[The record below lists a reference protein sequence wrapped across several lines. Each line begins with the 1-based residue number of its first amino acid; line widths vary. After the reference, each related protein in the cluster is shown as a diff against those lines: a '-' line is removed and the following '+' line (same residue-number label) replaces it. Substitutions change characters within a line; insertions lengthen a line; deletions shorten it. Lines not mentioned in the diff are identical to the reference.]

1 MWRRALDDPG
11 FRRIFC
17 LVHAEKLSYQ
27 TCDKVVETL
36 KALSQAKQGLIKSF
50 VHQGMI
56 VIFSTCIM
64 IGYRLVIICSKEGED
79 KSHIVSKFLLYKRS
93 IILREKC
100 RNYLRRHLIQ
110 AGAST
115 QGDIINASIVDH
127 EKSVTKSLLQYIF
140 IV

>member
-1 MWRRALDDPG
+1 M
-11 FRRIFC
+11 RIFC

-36 KALSQAKQGLIKSF
+36 KTLSQAKQGLIKSF

-56 VIFSTCIM
+56 VIFSCIM

-79 KSHIVSKFLLYKRS
+79 KSHIVSKLLLYKRS

-115 QGDIINASIVDH
+115 QSDIVNASIVDH
-127 EKSVTKSLLQYIF
+127 EKLVTKSLLQYS
-140 IV
+140 